1 MSDYARLTV
10 DGSVATLSLNRPAQ
24 HNALSVDLLDGLHEC
39 VDELERLEDVSV
51 LVITGEGRSFCA
63 GMDLKAVVK
72 VEGLDW
78 PGPRLLESL
87 GRLTVRIRAL
97 AMVTVAKVNGAAI
110 GGGCGLSC
118 VADISISHADAK
130 LGFPEVDLGICPAVV
145 APWVVRKLGMGRA
158 RVVLLSGGLMSG
170 VQAQEIGLVDHL
182 ADERTGLDGLTSIVV
197 ERLAAGGHRAL
208 RATRGLLNEL
218 DGSLDESVILEG
230 AKLSAQVLGTA
241 EAQASLRARMK

>member
-1 MSDYARLTV
+1 MSEQARLAV
-10 DGSVATLSLNRPAQ
+10 DGPVATLSLKRPAQ
-24 HNALSVDLLDGLHEC
+24 HNALSVELLDGLHAC
-39 VDELERLEDVSV
+39 IDQLEAREDVSV

-72 VEGLDW
+72 VEGQDW

-87 GRLTVRIRAL
+87 GRLTVRVRAL
-97 AMVTVAKVNGAAI
+97 PMVTVAKVNGAAI
-110 GGGCGLSC
+110 GGGFGLAC
-118 VADISISHADAK
+118 VADLSVSHADAK

-145 APWVVRKLGMGRA
+145 APWVVRKIGMGRA
-158 RVVLLSGGLMSG
+158 RKVLLSGGLMSG
-170 VQAQEIGLVDHL
+170 MEAQDLGLVDHL
-182 ADERTGLDGLTSIVV
+182 AEERGGLDELTSLVV
-197 ERLAAGGHRAL
+197 ERLAAGGARAM

-230 AKLSAQVLGTA
+230 AKLSASVLGTA

>member
-1 MSDYARLTV
+1 MSEQARLAV
-10 DGSVATLSLNRPAQ
+10 DGPVATLSLKRPAQ
-24 HNALSVDLLDGLHEC
+24 HNALSVELLDGLHAC
-39 VDELERLEDVSV
+39 IDQLEAREDVSV

-72 VEGLDW
+72 VEGQDW

-87 GRLTVRIRAL
+87 GRLTVRVRAL
-97 AMVTVAKVNGAAI
+97 PMVTVAKVNGAAI
-110 GGGCGLSC
+110 GGGFGLAC
-118 VADISISHADAK
+118 VADLSVSHADAK

-145 APWVVRKLGMGRA
+145 APWVVRKIGMGRA
-158 RVVLLSGGLMSG
+158 RKVLLSGGLMSG
-170 VQAQEIGLVDHL
+170 MEARDLGLVDHL
-182 ADERTGLDGLTSIVV
+182 AEERGGLDELTSLVV
-197 ERLAAGGHRAL
+197 ERLAAGGARAM

-230 AKLSAQVLGTA
+230 AKLSASVLGTA

>member
-1 MSDYARLTV
+1 MSEQARLAV
-10 DGSVATLSLNRPAQ
+10 DGPVATLKLNRPAQ
-24 HNALSVDLLDGLHEC
+24 HNALSVELLDGLHAC
-39 VDELERLEDVSV
+39 IDQLEAREDVSV

-72 VEGLDW
+72 VEGQDW

-87 GRLTVRIRAL
+87 GRLTVRVRAL
-97 AMVTVAKVNGAAI
+97 PMVTVAKVNGAAI
-110 GGGCGLSC
+110 GGGFGLAC
-118 VADISISHADAK
+118 VADLSVSHADAK

-145 APWVVRKLGMGRA
+145 APWVVRKIGMGRA
-158 RVVLLSGGLMSG
+158 RKVLLSGGLMSG
-170 VQAQEIGLVDHL
+170 MEAQDLGLVDHL
-182 ADERTGLDGLTSIVV
+182 AEERGGLDELTSLVV
-197 ERLAAGGHRAL
+197 ERLAAGGARAM

-230 AKLSAQVLGTA
+230 AKLSASVLGTA